1 MSLRV
6 FIVDD
11 EAPARRELRYLLE
24 LVGAVVVGEA
34 GGASSAVEGIR
45 KSRPQLVFLDIQMPG
60 LNGLELASFLNSL
73 NQPPLLVFATAF
85 EQYALKAFEVD
96 AIDYLRKPFSLERV
110 AKTVRKAAHLL
121 ATAPAEQRPPL
132 EPCRRIPLY
141 RGEVIVPTAPE
152 QIFFAQAREG
162 EVIVHAAEG
171 CYHIR
176 WTLTELERKLAGQ
189 GFVRPH
195 RGFLVNSR
203 HVRELIPW
211 FNRGYQ
217 LVMDDSGR
225 TRIPVSRH
233 QIQELK
239 RQFDL

>member
-1 MSLRV
+1 MSLHV

-11 EAPARRELRYLLE
+11 EAPSRRELKYLLG
-24 LVGAVVVGEA
+24 LAGTVVVGEA
-34 GGASSAVEGIR
+34 SGAAAAVEGIR
-45 KSRPQLVFLDIQMPG
+45 KTRPQLVFLDIQMPG
-60 LNGLELASFLNSL
+60 LSGLELACFLNSL
-73 NQPPLLVFATAF
+73 AERPFLVFATAF

-96 AIDYLRKPFSLERV
+96 AIDYLRKPFTLERV
-110 AKTVRKAAHLL
+110 AKAVRKATNLL
-121 ATAPAEQRPPL
+121 ATPASDQRPPEL
-132 EPCRRIPLY
+132 FRRIPLY
-141 RGEVIVPTAPE
+141 RGEVIVPTDLE
-152 QIFFAQAREG
+152 QILFAQAKGG
-162 EVIVHAAEG
+162 EVIVHALEG

-176 WTLTELERKLAGQ
+176 WTLAELERKLVGA

-195 RGFLVNSR
+195 RSFLVNSQ
-203 HVRELIPW
+203 HVRELVPW

-217 LVMDDSGR
+217 LVMDDPGR